1 MIISNQQTV
10 KIRVVGVP
18 SAWGTKELGAQR
30 TPRLLREAGLLD
42 WLAAPSLQVEDG
54 GDVPVPPQ
62 TEDDL
67 WEARAATLAERADRT
82 AVRTAAVSER
92 GGRAAAAGAG
102 RAPGS
107 VPELVHLDEVVAM
120 ATAVREAVAASLR
133 DGALPV
139 LVGGECCLSI
149 GVGAAL
155 AQQPGPLTTV
165 WLDAHGDL
173 NTPETSQSGLI
184 TGMPLAVYLGH
195 GHPALLAVGEG
206 APRPA
211 AERTW
216 LLGGRDLDPGEVTN
230 LASFGLHNLTVDA
243 VVAAGPEAVAAEILA
258 LPEAAMMPPEAR
270 ATAREVELRPALL
283 RSRVYLHFDV
293 DALDPE
299 QAPGVHYRV
308 PGGFQAPDVATLAG
322 YLCASGRVGA
332 IAVASANLDHDRDGL
347 TVAAIREVLVSIA
360 DALSLAVPC

>member
-1 MIISNQQTV
+1 V
-10 KIRVVGVP
+10 KVRVIGVP
-18 SAWGTKELGAQR
+18 SAWGTKELGARR
-30 TPRLLREAGLLD
+30 TPGLLREAGLLD
-42 WLAAPSLQVEDG
+42 WLAAPGLQVEDG

-67 WEARAATLAERADRT
+67 WEARAAALAERGDRT
-82 AVRTAAVSER
+82 AGGTAAVSAP
-92 GGRAAAAGAG
+92 GGRAAADGAG
-102 RAPGS
+102 RRPR
-107 VPELVHLDEVVAM
+107 PDPDLVHLDEVVAM

-133 DGALPV
+133 DGALP
-139 LVGGECCLSI
+139 LLIGGECCLSI

-155 AQQPGPLTTV
+155 AERGPVATV

-173 NTPETSQSGLI
+173 NTPETSPSGLI
-184 TGMPLAVYLGH
+184 TGMPFAAYLGH

-211 AERTW
+211 PEHAW
-216 LLGGRDLDPGEVTN
+216 LLGGRDLDPGEDTN
-230 LASFGLHNLTVDA
+230 LASFGLHHLTLDE
-243 VVAAGPEAVAAEILA
+243 VVAAGPEAAAAEILA

-283 RSRVYLHFDV
+283 WSRVYLHFDV

-299 QAPGVHYRV
+299 HAPGVHYRV
-308 PGGFQAPDVATLAG
+308 PGGFQTPDVATLAG

-332 IAVASANLDHDRDGL
+332 MAVASANLDHDRDGR

-360 DALSLAVPC
+360 DALSLAG

>member
-1 MIISNQQTV
+1 V
-10 KIRVVGVP
+10 KVRVIGVP
-18 SAWGTKELGAQR
+18 SAWGTKELGARR

-42 WLAAPSLQVEDG
+42 WLAAPGLQVEDG

-62 TEDDL
+62 TEADL
-67 WEARAATLAERADRT
+67 WEARAA
-82 AVRTAAVSER
+82 AA
-92 GGRAAAAGAG
+92 
-102 RAPGS
+102 
-107 VPELVHLDEVVAM
+107 ELVHLDEVVSM

-139 LVGGECCLSI
+139 LIGGECCLSI

-173 NTPETSQSGLI
+173 NTPETSRSGLI
-184 TGMPLAVYLGH
+184 TGMPFAVYLGH
-195 GHPALLAVGEG
+195 GHPDLLAVGEG

-211 AERTW
+211 PEHAW

-230 LASFGLHNLTVDA
+230 LASFGLHHLTVDE

-270 ATAREVELRPALL
+270 TAGPAPAQPEELPDRPPAATDRRPGSAEAPVPGPAG
-283 RSRVYLHFDV
+283 SAEPPRVYLHFDV
-293 DALDPE
+293 DAIDPE
-299 QAPGVHYRV
+299 QAPGVHYRA
-308 PGGFQAPDVATLAG
+308 PGGLQAADVATLAG
-322 YLCASGRVGA
+322 YLCASGRIGA

>member
-1 MIISNQQTV
+1 V
-10 KIRVVGVP
+10 KVRVIGVP
-18 SAWGTKELGAQR
+18 SAWGTKELGARR
-30 TPRLLREAGLLD
+30 TPGLLREAGLLD
-42 WLAAPSLQVEDG
+42 WLAAPGLQVEDG

-67 WEARAATLAERADRT
+67 WEARAAAQ
-82 AVRTAAVSER
+82 R
-92 GGRAAAAGAG
+92 GDQALTTDF
-102 RAPGS
+102 APD
-107 VPELVHLDEVVAM
+107 LIHLDEVVAM

-133 DGALPV
+133 DGALP
-139 LVGGECCLSI
+139 LLIGGECCLSI

-165 WLDAHGDL
+165 WLDAHGDV
-173 NTPETSQSGLI
+173 NTPETSPSGLI
-184 TGMPLAVYLGH
+184 TGMPFAAYLGH
-195 GHPALLAVGEG
+195 GHPALLAVGKG

-211 AERTW
+211 PEHAW

-230 LASFGLHNLTVDA
+230 LASFGLHHLTLDE
-243 VVAAGPEAVAAEILA
+243 VVAAGPEAAAAEILA

-308 PGGFQAPDVATLAG
+308 PGGFQPGDVATLAG

-332 IAVASANLDHDRDGL
+332 MAVASANLDHDRDGL

-360 DALSLAVPC
+360 DALSLAD